1 MVVSGTLPA
10 AIVVRRQVLDLL
22 KHLEESLGENDA
34 VDGEGLVAKVYE
46 CAAGL
51 AFPQRRL
58 ASP

>member
-1 MVVSGTLPA
+1 M
-10 AIVVRRQVLDLL
+10 VRRQVLDLL

-34 VDGEGLVAKVYE
+34 VDGDGLVAKVYE